1 MALLEKIKSLRG
13 ISGADQDAVL
23 NFLIEDCKAEAT
35 DYCNLQEYD
44 ENLNGAVVKM
54 VLERYNRMGNEGI
67 SGVSYAGTSESYQ
80 NDYSESIYKA
90 LRKYRRL
97 KTL

>member
-1 MALLEKIKSLRG
+1 MLEKIKSLRG
-13 ISGADQDAVL
+13 ISGADQDAAL
-23 NFLIEDCKAEAT
+23 NYLIDDCKAEAT
-35 DYCNLQEYD
+35 DYCNLAEYSEKLD
-44 ENLNGAVVKM
+44 GTVIKM

-80 NDYSESIYKA
+80 DDYSEAIYKA
-90 LRKYRRL
+90 LRKHRRL